1 MSRRHPNCKPMTII
15 TDRQPAVS
23 MSGQT
28 RRHVRERL
36 RKEMEAYL
44 AAGGTV
50 TQLESEQLQPVRL
63 PAFNAG
69 GFDL

>member
-1 MSRRHPNCKPMTII
+1 MSRRHPNCKPITIVK
-15 TDRQPAVS
+15 DRQPAVS

-28 RRHVRERL
+28 RRHARERI
-36 RKEMEAYL
+36 RQEVEAYL
-44 AAGGTV
+44 AAGGRV
-50 TQLESEQLQPVRL
+50 TQLESDQVRPVRM